1 MDEFST
7 PWFGVI
13 GQEGFITGDGRKLL
27 NGSTDL
33 AALPYPRPFSAVLGP
48 DQGHGHSGAYV
59 VGTIDGMRRVPNPD
73 MEGVTDI
80 WGWGRFTG
88 VGGMFAAEMA
98 AQAVRDG
105 RSGYDVSFDLD
116 RVSYEIR
123 MSAEKAA
130 KTLEE
135 IQEFMKLFD
144 GDWSPPTKPED
155 LGEVNADGSVTVYE
169 EKAGGYYFCV
179 SGSEV
184 RSATMVRIGAMAHGW
199 VALGA
204 PPLFVEAPAETDEMA
219 LAAAGSAWAPKS
231 AWFDDPR
238 LSGPTP
244 MTITEDGRIFGHL
257 ALHASCH
264 TAYAGRCV
272 SPPRSSTE
280 YTRFHKG
287 SVLTAEGN
295 TRAVG
300 SIVMG
305 GEHAPLHMTAPEVIK
320 YHADASLAVA
330 AVRAG
335 EDSYGIWLSG
345 ALLPDVTDEQIARLR
360 SLAWS
365 GHWNR
370 KELTIVLAVN
380 SPGFTV
386 PVEDRVLARAL
397 AASGVQEPLTLI
409 SEPWYSPEEA
419 LVAGCGCSCGTTDA
433 AAEVSEAA
441 VVDSEEQNSE
451 ETLAADP
458 TQEDSTPGSGSD
470 STDDPEALVQ
480 LAALRNLMGV

>member
-1 MDEFST
+1 VDEFST
-7 PWFGVI
+7 PWFGI
-13 GQEGFITGDGRKLL
+13 LGQEGFTTGDGRHLAP
-27 NGSTDL
+27 GSTDL
-33 AALPYPRPFSAVLGP
+33 EALPLPLPFSAVLGP
-48 DQGHGHSGAYV
+48 DQSHGHAGAYV

-73 MEGVTDI
+73 MEGVTDV

-88 VGGMFAAEMA
+88 MAGMFAAEMA
-98 AQAVRDG
+98 FQATSDG
-105 RSGYDVSFDLD
+105 RRGYDVSFDLD
-116 RVSYEIR
+116 RASYEIR
-123 MSAEKAA
+123 MSADQAA

-135 IQEFMKLFD
+135 IQEFMKMFE
-144 GDWSPPTKPED
+144 GDFKPPTEPED
-155 LGEVNADGSVTVYE
+155 LGEVNADGSVTIYE
-169 EKAGGYYFCV
+169 EKAGGYYAYIT
-179 SGSEV
+179 GSEV

-204 PPLFVEAPAETDEMA
+204 PPLFVEAPAETEEMT

-238 LSGPTP
+238 LTGPTP
-244 MTITEDGRIFGHL
+244 MTITDDGRIFGHL

-386 PVEDRVLARAL
+386 PVEDRVAARAL

-419 LVAGCGCSCGTTDA
+419 LVAGCGCSCGTTDT
-433 AAEVSEAA
+433 AAEPVEAT
-441 VVDSEEQNSE
+441 VEEPVE
-451 ETLAADP
+451 ETTEDLAADP
-458 TQEDSTPGSGSD
+458 TETDSTPGSGSD
-470 STDDPEALVQ
+470 PTDDPEALAQ